1 MSEIEYELEGFK
13 KKVPA
18 EMLKEHET
26 VLIDHYLKVKL
37 QEEEVDQTKLT
48 EFKGKISADYLPIFS
63 YLCQKV

>member
-1 MSEIEYELEGFK
+1 
-13 KKVPA
+13 
-18 EMLKEHET
+18 MLKEHET